1 MPAGCIQEAG
11 SKRFQ
16 SLVYDYL
23 GWSEKVV
30 TLGDLKRF
38 WESEINSLTT
48 LGIDGELKWSMT
60 DDGLVVERP
69 EEKPYEHACVTK
81 IKRKPLFGLLCEP

>member
-1 MPAGCIQEAG
+1 M
-11 SKRFQ
+11 
-16 SLVYDYL
+16 YDYL
-23 GWSEKVV
+23 GWPEKVV

-38 WESEINSLTT
+38 WESEINSLTM

-69 EEKPYEHACVTK
+69 EEKPYEHAYVTK
-81 IKRKPLFGLLCEP
+81 KSRERPF